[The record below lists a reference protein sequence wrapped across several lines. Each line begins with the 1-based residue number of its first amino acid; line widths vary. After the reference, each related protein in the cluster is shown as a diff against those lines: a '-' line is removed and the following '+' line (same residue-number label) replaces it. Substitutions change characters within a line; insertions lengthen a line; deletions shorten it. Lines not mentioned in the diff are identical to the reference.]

1 MNKKIENII
10 SEIKALSVV
19 EFIELNDALK
29 EEFKITPE
37 MLSMGSGSGNQGSAP
52 QEEAADV
59 NKKVSVVLKDLG
71 GASPLG
77 YIKASK
83 EALGLSIDV
92 AKSHTTKIASG
103 ESVVIKDGLLKKE
116 ADDLI
121 AKLISI
127 TPGLGLEIK

>member
-10 SEIKALSVV
+10 SEIKTLSVV
-19 EFIELNDALK
+19 DFIALNDALK

-37 MLSMGSGSGNQGSAP
+37 MLSMGSGNNQGSAP
-52 QEEAADV
+52 QEEAPDV
-59 NKKVSVVLKDLG
+59 NKKVSVILKDLG

-92 AKSHTTKIASG
+92 AKGHTTKIAAG
-103 ESVVIKDGLLKKE
+103 EAVVIKDGLLKKE

-121 AKLISI
+121 AKLLSI

>member
-37 MLSMGSGSGNQGSAP
+37 MLSMGSGSSQSAAP
-52 QEEAADV
+52 QEEAPDV
-59 NKKVSVVLKDLG
+59 NKKVSVILKDLG
-71 GASPLG
+71 GASAIG
-77 YIKASK
+77 YIKATK

-92 AKSHTTKIASG
+92 AKGHTTKVAAG
-103 ESVVIKDGLLKKE
+103 EPVVIKDGLLKKE
-116 ADDLI
+116 AEDLI
-121 AKLISI
+121 AKIVSI
-127 TPGLGLEIK
+127 TPGLALEIK

>member
-10 SEIKALSVV
+10 NEIKTLSVV

-37 MLSMGSGSGNQGSAP
+37 MLSMGSGSTSNNNVA
-52 QEEAADV
+52 EVAEDV

-77 YIKASK
+77 YIKATK
-83 EALGLSIDV
+83 EALGLTVEV
-92 AKSHTTKIASG
+92 AKGHTTKIASG
-103 ESVVIKDGLLKKE
+103 EAVIIKDGLLKKE
-116 ADDLI
+116 AEDLI
-121 AKLISI
+121 KKLISI

>member
-10 SEIKALSVV
+10 NEIKALSVV

-37 MLSMGSGSGNQGSAP
+37 MLSMGSGSGNQSAP
-52 QEEAADV
+52 QEEAPDV

-77 YIKASK
+77 YIKATK

-92 AKSHTTKIASG
+92 AKGHTTKVASG
-103 ESVVIKDGLLKKE
+103 ETVVIKEGLLKKE
-116 ADDLI
+116 AEDLI

-127 TPGLGLEIK
+127 TPGLNLEIK

>member
-37 MLSMGSGSGNQGSAP
+37 MLSMGSGSNQSAAP
-52 QEEAADV
+52 QEEAPDV
-59 NKKVSVVLKDLG
+59 NKKVSVILKDLG
-71 GASPLG
+71 GASAIG
-77 YIKASK
+77 YIKATK

-92 AKSHTTKIASG
+92 AKGHTTKVAAG
-103 ESVVIKDGLLKKE
+103 EPVVIKDSLLKKE
-116 ADDLI
+116 AEDLI
-121 AKLISI
+121 AKIVSI
-127 TPGLGLEIK
+127 TPGLALEIK

>member
-10 SEIKALSVV
+10 SEIKGLSVV

-37 MLSMGSGSGNQGSAP
+37 MLSMGSGSSQGSAP
-52 QEEAADV
+52 QEEAVDV
-59 NKKVSVVLKDLG
+59 NKKVSVVLKELG

-92 AKSHTTKIASG
+92 AKGHTTKIATG
-103 ESVVIKDGLLKKE
+103 EAVVIKDGLLKKE
-116 ADDLI
+116 AEDLI
-121 AKLISI
+121 AKLLSI
-127 TPGLGLEIK
+127 TPGLALEIK

>member
-10 SEIKALSVV
+10 SEIKGLSVV

-37 MLSMGSGSGNQGSAP
+37 MLSMGSGAGNQGNTP
-52 QEEAADV
+52 QEEAPDV

-92 AKSHTTKIASG
+92 AKGHTTKIAAG
-103 ESVVIKDGLLKKE
+103 EPVVIKDGLLKKE